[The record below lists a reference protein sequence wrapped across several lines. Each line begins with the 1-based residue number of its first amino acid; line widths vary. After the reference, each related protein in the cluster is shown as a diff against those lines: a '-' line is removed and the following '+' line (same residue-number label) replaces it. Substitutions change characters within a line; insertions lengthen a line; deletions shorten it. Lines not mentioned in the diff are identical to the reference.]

1 MKESPIIFNGSFFS
15 KKPSGISLVSQEL
28 AISFKQ
34 EKISLYAPFKV
45 GNSKFHKLPKSFYPE
60 NGFKAHL
67 RRLSWNQFKLQKIL
81 KSNKDSILFSPL
93 PEAPLTKDIKSV
105 ILIHDLLPLR
115 IKSSLPLSIYHHFY
129 VPQVVKNASKVICN
143 SYTTANEVS
152 KKLKVPDKKLEII
165 KLGFNRKKFE
175 ALDLKR
181 EPFMLIISRH
191 TPHKNLPKALKAFS
205 TFKNI
210 NKSFS
215 HYKLKIAGSFNKKYT
230 PYYKKLARELNLNK
244 CCDWLDWISE
254 SEKINLLNRCKVLII
269 PSLWEGFGL
278 PALEAL
284 AYGTPIIASEKGAI
298 KEIIGD
304 KGLYFNPYD
313 TNDIANAM
321 YEAVTKNYLENKF
334 KEFGPKRASEYSW
347 NKAARKIEK
356 IISTI

>member
-1 MKESPIIFNGSFFS
+1 MNNNKIIYNGSFFS
-15 KKPSGISLVSQEL
+15 KRPSGISLVSQEL
-28 AISFKQ
+28 AVSFKQ

-45 GNSKFHKLPKSFYPE
+45 GNSEFHKLPESFYPE

-81 KSNKDSILFSPL
+81 KNNKDSILFSPL
-93 PEAPLTKDIKSV
+93 PEAPITKGIKSV

-115 IKSSLPLSIYHHFY
+115 IRSSLQLSIYHHFY
-129 VPQVVKNASKVICN
+129 IPMVVKNASKIICN
-143 SYTTANEVS
+143 SFTTANEVS
-152 KKLKVPDKKLEII
+152 KKLKVPDNKLEII
-165 KLGFNRKKFE
+165 KLGFNRNNFE

-191 TPHKNLPKALKAFS
+191 SPHKNLPKVLKAFS
-205 TFKNI
+205 TFKKL

-215 HYKLKIAGSFNKKYT
+215 DYKLKIAGSFSKKYT
-230 PYYKKLARELNLNK
+230 PYYKKLGNNLNLNK
-244 CCDWLDWISE
+244 CCDWLDWITE

-284 AYGTPIIASEKGAI
+284 AYGTPIIASERGAI

-313 TNDIANAM
+313 TNAIANAM
-321 YEAVTKNYLENKF
+321 YEAATNNLEKDF
-334 KEFGPKRASEYSW
+334 KEFGPKKASEYSW
-347 NKAARKIEK
+347 NLAARKIEK
-356 IISTI
+356 IISKI